1 MIGCCAFCFRRERTK
16 TKLAAT
22 IGNKLQHLSSSALPS
37 NKWNLNVS
45 VPNRPDLNFSDT
57 LDSLRGDQICVFEH
71 GSASEVPDLAHAT
84 FLALQQPLDFPP
96 LAAAIVPGDRVAL
109 AVDPNTPG
117 VVEIIRGVLRA
128 LDETEASAV
137 DIVVWDEANDQTV
150 AAIQHEIGERTR
162 VVRHESSD
170 RASLRYLG
178 ADQDADPVY
187 LNRRLVDA
195 DLVLPIATGRP
206 LDADVPH
213 DITGVFPF
221 FADSASRAR
230 HRRNSFASNH
240 SKDETLAHATQACQ
254 WLGAQFMLCAIP
266 NQLGRVRDVFA
277 GTPDAIR
284 KRLASVQPD
293 DSEYPP
299 TAPLLI
305 ASLDGGI
312 QQQTWAN
319 AARGFTAA
327 ARYAVPGGTIVLW
340 TEMQDLPSGC
350 LLELGGE
357 EPIDF
362 DARADDPIVAEDEF
376 PAWDASNG
384 IARVIQRVAA
394 NHRLLIRS
402 KLEDEVIE
410 SVGLAAIGNPAELNR
425 LISGVES
432 CAVLPAAQ
440 FAGTTADIAEQK
452 DE

>member
-1 MIGCCAFCFRRERTK
+1 M
-16 TKLAAT
+16 
-22 IGNKLQHLSSSALPS
+22 
-37 NKWNLNVS
+37 S
-45 VPNRPDLNFSDT
+45 VPNRPNLNFSDT
-57 LDSLRGDQICVFEH
+57 LDSLCGDHICVYEH
-71 GSASEVPDLAHAT
+71 GSANEVADLAHAA
-84 FLALQQPLDFPP
+84 FLALQKPLDFPP

-109 AVDPNTPG
+109 AVDPNIPG
-117 VVEIIRGVLRA
+117 VIEIIRGVLRA
-128 LDETEASAV
+128 LDETEATAV
-137 DIVVWDEANDQTV
+137 EIVVWDEANDRML
-150 AAIQHEIGERTR
+150 AAIQHEIGERTH
-162 VVRHESSD
+162 VVRHESSE
-170 RASLRYLG
+170 RSSLRYLG
-178 ADQDADPVY
+178 ADEDADPVY

-206 LDADVPH
+206 LDAGVPH

-230 HRRNSFASNH
+230 QRRNNFASSH
-240 SKDETLAHATQACQ
+240 SKEETLAHTTQACQ

-266 NQLGRVRDVFA
+266 NQFGRVREVLA
-277 GTPDAIR
+277 GTPDTIR

-293 DSEYPP
+293 DAEYPP
-299 TAPLLI
+299 AAPLLI

-319 AARGFTAA
+319 AARGLTAA
-327 ARYAVPGGTIVLW
+327 ARYVSPGGTIVLW

-350 LLELGGE
+350 LLALGGE

-362 DARADDPIVAEDEF
+362 DAWADAPIVAEDEF

-384 IARVIQRVAA
+384 IARVIQKVAA

-402 KLEDEVIE
+402 KLEDDAIE
-410 SVGLAAIGNPAELNR
+410 SVGLAAIGNTAELNR